1 MGILSK
7 LMFWKREEPFPEPKE
22 LGAGP
27 ELGLPGEEALGL
39 PKPGEMPGMPP
50 GEGELGLPK
59 PEEAPPGRPEFA
71 APRLEEAGAEPAPPA
86 YGPPGPG
93 PSPAA
98 PAPPVGRPLSNK
110 DLEIIS
116 LKLDSLK
123 TTLEAINERIARLE
137 KIAEG
142 GGGRFE
148 RF

>member
-1 MGILSK
+1 MGVLSK

-27 ELGLPGEEALGL
+27 DLGLPGEEDLGL
-39 PKPGEMPGMPP
+39 PKADEMPGMPS
-50 GEGELGLPK
+50 GEGGLGLPK
-59 PEEAPPGRPEFA
+59 PEAPSGRPDFD
-71 APRLEEAGAEPAPPA
+71 APRLEEAGAEPTPPA
-86 YGPPGPG
+86 YGQPGPG

-98 PAPPVGRPLSNK
+98 PAPPAGRPLSNK

-137 KIAEG
+137 KVAEG